1 MRPWARLVLRLYPK
15 EFRRR
20 YGIELLAAIEADRH
34 NARFTGRGGALRF
47 AAHTCGDLIGSA
59 CRQRS
64 RQAAGIITKITGGG
78 APRLPEQQKR
88 TEMETLLQDVRY
100 AVRQFV
106 RRPGFTAI
114 AVLSL
119 ALAIGGNTL
128 IYGLIDGFV
137 LHPFPY
143 PEPDRLVSVGVNFP
157 KVSSETSY
165 VEVLSPAEYADIRSA
180 RSFAT
185 LGAFDL
191 GNRNISGG
199 DVPERVFT
207 ALVLDDLFPVIGM
220 KPALGR
226 GFTREELAPGGPRV
240 AIISHRLWQTRF
252 GADPGVL
259 NRPIRI
265 GSESASIVGVMPTG
279 LLLIGTDLWIPWG
292 GDPAKMPRNVRQFTI
307 LGRLAPGAPVA
318 QANAELE
325 AIARRI
331 DQAERAQFKEYEGW
345 RLVATPWA
353 AALLQD
359 VRPAAFILLA
369 AVGFVLLIACAN
381 LTNLFLARSTTRQRE
396 LAVRLALGAARWR
409 LARQLLTESLMLA
422 GAGAAAGLLI
432 AYAGLNGAG
441 ALIPSQFQ
449 MLGLEA
455 RVNPRVLWFAV
466 ALAIAC
472 GVLVAIIPALQAT
485 RTDPHDSLK
494 GEARIGSSPRGRG
507 VRQVLVVAEIA
518 LSVLLLLGAGLLI
531 RSFAKLQQVDPG
543 FDSRGV
549 LTMRLTLPRER
560 YKSGEAITAF
570 FERLLEGVQ
579 STPGVTGAAM
589 ASQFPP
595 QGPFSSQID
604 VEGAAAP
611 GTKLPTANTTIVSRG
626 FFKTLGIPLTAGR
639 VFDERDRADGARR
652 VVVNDAFVTR
662 YLSGRPAVGARV
674 RIASRDSAAPWSEII
689 GVVRNARN
697 QGIALPPQP
706 EIFVSMERGRD
717 AWNQLFLLVRSDRP
731 SSALLP
737 DVRQAVRA
745 IDPEQPVY
753 AIQTLDEAIAVSV
766 FQQRLAARLLAI
778 FAAVALVLAAIGIY
792 GVMSYSVTARTQ
804 EMGVR
809 LAIGAQRRDVLW
821 LVLRQV
827 LWLSA
832 TGIAIGVG
840 VMLAAGRLLQQLL
853 YGVRPADPVTIV
865 AVSAVLGAVAI
876 AAAWAPAFRAS
887 RVDPIEALRYE

>member
-1 MRPWARLVLRLYPK
+1 MRSWCRLLIRLYPK

-20 YGIELLAAIEADRH
+20 YGADVLAAIEADR
-34 NARFTGRGGALRF
+34 ASPRFAGRGGARRF
-47 AAHTCGDLIGSA
+47 VAATCGDLVASA
-59 CRQRS
+59 SRQRT
-64 RQAAGIITKITGGG
+64 RQAAGILKQLTGGG
-78 APRLPEQQKR
+78 PPRLPEQQKR
-88 TEMETLLQDVRY
+88 TSMDTLLHDVRY
-100 AVRQFV
+100 ALRQFA

-137 LHPFPY
+137 LHPFSY
-143 PEPDRLVSVGVNFP
+143 PEPDRLVSVGVSFP

-180 RSFAT
+180 RSFSS

-207 ALVLDDLFPVIGM
+207 ALVLDDLFPVMGM
-220 KPALGR
+220 APALGR
-226 GFTREELAPGGPRV
+226 GFTHEELAPGGPRV

-252 GADPGVL
+252 GADPKVL
-259 NRPIRI
+259 DRPIRI
-265 GSESASIVGVMPTG
+265 GSESTSIVGVMPAG
-279 LLLIGTDLWIPWG
+279 LLVIGTDLWIPWG
-292 GDPAKMPRNVRQFTI
+292 GDPARIPRNIRQFTI
-307 LGRLAPGAPVA
+307 LGRLAPGARLE
-318 QANAELE
+318 QANAELN

-331 DQAERAQFKEYEGW
+331 DQAERPQFKEYEGW

-409 LARQLLTESLMLA
+409 LARQLLTETLLLA
-422 GAGAAAGLLI
+422 IAGAAIGLLI
-432 AYAGLNGAG
+432 AFTGLKGAG

-455 RVNPRVLWFAV
+455 RVSPRVLWFAV

-472 GVLVAIIPALQAT
+472 GVIVAIIPALQAT

-507 VRQVLVVAEIA
+507 TRQMLVVAEIA

-531 RSFAKLQQVDPG
+531 RSFVKLQQVDPG

-560 YKSGEAITAF
+560 YQSAEAITAF
-570 FERLLEGVQ
+570 FERLLEQVQ
-579 STPGVTGAAM
+579 SAPGVTAAAM

-595 QGPFSSQID
+595 QGPFSSQIQVD
-604 VEGAAAP
+604 GAAVS
-611 GTKLPTANTTIVSRG
+611 GTTLPTANTTIVSRG
-626 FFKTLGIPLTAGR
+626 FFKTLGIPVMAGR
-639 VFDERDRADGARR
+639 VFDERDRSDGARV
-652 VVVNDAFVTR
+652 VVVNEAFVTR
-662 YLSGRPAVGARV
+662 HLSGRPAVGARV
-674 RIASRDSAAPWSEII
+674 RIASRDNSAPWSEIV

-706 EIFVSMERGRD
+706 EVFVSMERGRD

-731 SSALLP
+731 AAALLP
-737 DVRQAVRA
+737 DIRQAVRA
-745 IDPEQPVY
+745 VDAEQPVY
-753 AIQTLDEAIAVSV
+753 AIQTLDDAIAVSV

-804 EMGVR
+804 EIGVR
-809 LAIGAQRRDVLW
+809 LAVGAQRGDVVW

-832 TGIAIGVG
+832 IGLAIGIG
-840 VMLAAGRLLQQLL
+840 MMLAAGRLLQQLL
-853 YGVRPADPVTIV
+853 YGVGPADPVTIGTV
-865 AVSAVLGAVAI
+865 CVVLGSVAI